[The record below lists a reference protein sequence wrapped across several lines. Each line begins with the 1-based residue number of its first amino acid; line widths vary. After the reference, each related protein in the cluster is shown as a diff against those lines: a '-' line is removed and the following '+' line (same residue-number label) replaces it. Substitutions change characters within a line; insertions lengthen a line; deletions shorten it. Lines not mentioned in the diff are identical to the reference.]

1 MGILCLQHNISEGS
15 VVTKIKQITP
25 EQKWKNADLS
35 NNFIFYKVMR
45 DHPNACQHLLEILL
59 HIKIDKMEM
68 HNEEVIDLEYDAK
81 GIRLDVFVKDSDR
94 MFDLE
99 LQVTNTGEL
108 PERSRYYSSLMTL
121 DSLKSGQPYN
131 ELCES
136 HVVFICLKDIF
147 ENNLPVCTFE
157 NICLEDGK
165 TKLNDR
171 DYKHFFIAPTCAKMI
186 EDEEVKSFF
195 EYLVSKKAESDYTK
209 NLENYVNDAKN
220 NMEYKRQFMEW
231 ERQMARQFADGKKE
245 GLQEKAVNAA
255 VLLVKKYKATPES
268 AASDMEAPLELVLE
282 RLKG

>member
-1 MGILCLQHNISEGS
+1 MRILCLQHNISGGS

-147 ENNLPVCTFE
+147 ENTLPVCTFE

-245 GLQEKAVNAA
+245 GLQEKAVNDA

>member
-1 MGILCLQHNISEGS
+1 MNE
-15 VVTKIKQITP
+15 TKLITP

-68 HNEEVIDLEYDAK
+68 HNEEVIDLEYNAK